1 MRRKTVS
8 HQKPN
13 AQQEQSIE
21 STHRFISRIV
31 TEAGIQHAL
40 ERAIDPPSD
49 MDDEATK
56 QSKLEAIARQ
66 RTERERFLKR
76 YQVAILGYLG
86 VYLRDADAVSDVFD
100 KFVDKWLDGKLRGYD
115 PTRSFR
121 LYLKEVLRND
131 VYSYWSSKG
140 KQRKQGQV
148 RLDTNYEQEDQLDR
162 TASELFDRNLG
173 DEILEEALEALGP
186 GHPNHQVLTFF
197 KDAAIAGKE
206 KPSYDDLSS
215 TLGKSAQATR
225 QVVSRARKEYAK
237 KIIEQVIQ
245 LIKSQDLNLI
255 RETLI
260 DLKLLPYCQ
269 KALDEMELLFARQS
283 MQNPEIR
290 EA

>member
-1 MRRKTVS
+1 MT
-8 HQKPN
+8 HQKQN
-13 AQQEQSIE
+13 DHQEESIE
-21 STHRFISRIV
+21 STNRFISRIV

-40 ERAIDPPSD
+40 ERAIDPPID
-49 MDDEATK
+49 TDDEATK
-56 QSKLEAIARQ
+56 QSKLESIARQ

-86 VYLRDADAVSDVFD
+86 VYLRDADAVSDVWD

-115 PTRSFR
+115 PNRSFR
-121 LYLKEVLRND
+121 LYLKEILRND
-131 VYSYWSSKG
+131 VYSYWGSKG
-140 KQRKQGQV
+140 KEKKQGQV

-162 TASELFDRNLG
+162 TASEAFDRNLS
-173 DEILEEALEALGP
+173 DEILEDALEALGP

-197 KDAAIAGKE
+197 KDAAIAGNA

-215 TLGKSAQATR
+215 ALGKSAEATR
-225 QVVSRARKEYAK
+225 QIVHRARKEYAT

-245 LIKSQDLNLI
+245 LIKSRDLNLI

-269 KALDEMELLFARQS
+269 KALDEMEE
-283 MQNPEIR
+283 N
-290 EA
+290 